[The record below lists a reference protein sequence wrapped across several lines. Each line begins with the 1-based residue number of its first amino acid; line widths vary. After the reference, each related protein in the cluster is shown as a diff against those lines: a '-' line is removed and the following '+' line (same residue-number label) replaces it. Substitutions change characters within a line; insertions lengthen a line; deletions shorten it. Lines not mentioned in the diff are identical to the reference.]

1 MHTATTD
8 RIILIGMK
16 ASGKTSVGR
25 ALAARLDVP
34 FIDLDAWLEQAHE
47 AETGE
52 RLPFREIYRTHGGD
66 YFRRLERATLAHL
79 AQDSTPPRFVL
90 AVGGGTPLAEANRHA
105 LRALGTVVLLDPEP
119 AVLLARIV
127 RDGVPAFFP
136 YPDDPARSLDE
147 LLAARRPLYQQAAHL
162 SLPCGSEPPDILAH
176 RILVH
181 LEEAPHA
188 D

>member
-1 MHTATTD
+1 MHAANIA

-16 ASGKTSVGR
+16 SSGKTSVGR
-25 ALAARLDVP
+25 ALAARLDIP
-34 FIDLDAWLEQAHE
+34 FIDLDARLEQAHH

-52 RLPFREIYRTHGGD
+52 RLHFRAIYRTHGGD
-66 YFRRLERATLAHL
+66 YFRRLERTTLAHL
-79 AQDSTPPRFVL
+79 AQESAPPRFVL

-105 LRALGTVVLLDPEP
+105 LRALGTVVLLDTEP

-127 RDGVPAFFP
+127 RDGIPAFFP
-136 YPDDPARSLDE
+136 HPDDPARSLDE

-162 SLPCGSEPPDILAH
+162 TLPCGSEPPDILA
-176 RILVH
+176 RNILAH

>member
-1 MHTATTD
+1 MHTTTTD

-25 ALAARLDVP
+25 ALAARLDIP

-66 YFRRLERATLAHL
+66 YFRRLERTTLAHL
-79 AQDSTPPRFVL
+79 GQPGTLPRFVL
-90 AVGGGTPLAEANRHA
+90 AVGGGTPLTEANRHA
-105 LRALGTVVLLDPEP
+105 LRALGTVVWLDPEP

-127 RDGVPAFFP
+127 RDGLPAFFP

-162 SLPCGSEPPDILAH
+162 NLPCGSEPPDLLARNILAH
-176 RILVH
+176 L
-181 LEEAPHA
+181 
-188 D
+188 

>member
-1 MHTATTD
+1 MDAAPTA

-16 ASGKTSVGR
+16 ASGKTSVGH
-25 ALAARLDVP
+25 ALAARRGVP
-34 FIDLDAWLEQAHE
+34 FIDLDARLEQAHY
-47 AETGE
+47 AATGE
-52 RLPFREIYRTHGGD
+52 HLAFRDIYRAHGGD
-66 YFRRLERATLAHL
+66 YFRRLERATLEHL
-79 AQDSTPPRFVL
+79 AHADAPPRFVL
-90 AVGGGTPLAEANRHA
+90 AVGGGTPLTEPNRHV

-119 AVLLARIV
+119 AVLLARIL

-147 LLAARRPLYQQAAHL
+147 LLAARRPLYQEAAHMTIA
-162 SLPCGSEPPDILAH
+162 CRSEPPDILAH
-176 RILVH
+176 TILAH